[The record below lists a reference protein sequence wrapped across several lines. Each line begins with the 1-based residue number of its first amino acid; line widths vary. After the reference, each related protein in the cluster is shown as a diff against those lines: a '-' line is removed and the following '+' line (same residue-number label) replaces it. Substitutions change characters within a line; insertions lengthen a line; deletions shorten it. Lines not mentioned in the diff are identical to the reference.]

1 MLKNNLRL
9 LVEFIVIISG
19 VLLSFY
25 IDDFRELQNKKL
37 EKDILIGELV
47 ITAKEDLKQIQNLK
61 RDLMKVQGNIQIF
74 LEDTNDNRKDMADK
88 QIAINYLFISEKMSV
103 SFFPQDGI
111 FTQLISTGSLELIES
126 SILKNLLLR
135 NFTHYLDRNQANNRT
150 LDDLYLDFV
159 NNVDPF
165 IAVTSKD
172 VQDASFI
179 YTDRIVDSYSI
190 DSEYYLSNKFKAY
203 LSSAN
208 TMVGK
213 NIDMLNLFEK
223 SYNQILEL
231 ANKA

>member
-9 LVEFIVIISG
+9 LAEFIVIISG

-126 SILKNLLLR
+126 STLKNLLLR

-172 VQDASFI
+172 VQDSSFI

>member
-1 MLKNNLRL
+1 MVKNNLRL
-9 LVEFIVIISG
+9 LIEFIVIISG

-61 RDLMKVQGNIQIF
+61 TDLIEVQENINIF
-74 LEDTNDNRKDMADK
+74 IKDIQDNRKDLTDK

-126 SILKNLLLR
+126 STLKNLLLR

-165 IAVTSKD
+165 ITVTSKD
-172 VQDASFI
+172 KQDASFI
-179 YTDRIVDSYSI
+179 YTDRMVDSYSI
-190 DSEYYLSNKFKAY
+190 NSDYYLSNKFKAY

>member
-9 LVEFIVIISG
+9 LIEFIVIISG

-25 IDDFRELQNKKL
+25 IDDVRELQNKKL
-37 EKDILIGELV
+37 EKDILIEELV
-47 ITAKEDLKQIQNLK
+47 ITAKEDLQQILNLK
-61 RDLMKVQGNIQIF
+61 KDLVEVQGNISLF
-74 LEDTNDNRKDMADK
+74 LKDIQDK
-88 QIAINYLFISEKMSV
+88 KKDLTDQKIAINYLFISEKMSV

-111 FTQLISTGSLELIES
+111 FTQLISTGSLELIKS
-126 SILKNLLLR
+126 STLKNLLLR

-165 IAVTSKD
+165 ITVISKD
-172 VQDASFI
+172 KKDASFI
-179 YTDRIVDSYSI
+179 YTDRMVDSYSI
-190 DSEYYLSNKFKAY
+190 DSDYYLSNKFQAY

>member
-9 LVEFIVIISG
+9 LAEFIVIISG

-74 LEDTNDNRKDMADK
+74 LEDTNDNIKDMADK

-126 SILKNLLLR
+126 NALKNLLLR

-159 NNVDPF
+159 NNVDPY
-165 IAVTSKD
+165 ITVMSKD
-172 VQDASFI
+172 KQDASFI

-190 DSEYYLSNKFKAY
+190 DSNYYLSNNFKA
-203 LSSAN
+203 
-208 TMVGK
+208 
-213 NIDMLNLFEK
+213 
-223 SYNQILEL
+223 
-231 ANKA
+231 

>member
-9 LVEFIVIISG
+9 IVEFLVIISG

-25 IDDFRELQNKKL
+25 IDDVRELQNKKL
-37 EKDILIGELV
+37 EKDILIEELV
-47 ITAKEDLKQIQNLK
+47 ITAKEDLQQILNLK
-61 RDLMKVQGNIQIF
+61 KDLVEVQENISLF
-74 LEDTNDNRKDMADK
+74 LKDIQDK
-88 QIAINYLFISEKMSV
+88 KKDLTDQKIAINYLFISEKMSV

-111 FTQLISTGSLELIES
+111 FTQLISTGSLELIKS
-126 SILKNLLLR
+126 STLKNLLLR

-165 IAVTSKD
+165 ITLISKD
-172 VQDASFI
+172 KKDASFI
-179 YTDRIVDSYSI
+179 YTDRMVDSYSI
-190 DSEYYLSNKFKAY
+190 DSDYYLSNKFQAY

>member
-1 MLKNNLRL
+1 MVKNNLRL
-9 LVEFIVIISG
+9 LIEFIVIISG

-37 EKDILIGELV
+37 KKDILIGELV

-61 RDLMKVQGNIQIF
+61 TDLIEVQENINIF
-74 LEDTNDNRKDMADK
+74 IKDIQDNRKDLTDK

-126 SILKNLLLR
+126 STLKNLLLR

-165 IAVTSKD
+165 ITVTSKD
-172 VQDASFI
+172 KQDASFI
-179 YTDRIVDSYSI
+179 YTDRMVDSYSI
-190 DSEYYLSNKFKAY
+190 NSDYYLSNKFKAY

>member
-74 LEDTNDNRKDMADK
+74 LEDTKDNRKDLADK

-126 SILKNLLLR
+126 STLKNLLLR

>member
-126 SILKNLLLR
+126 STLKNLLLR

-159 NNVDPF
+159 NHVDPF

>member
-74 LEDTNDNRKDMADK
+74 LEDTNDNRKDVADK

-126 SILKNLLLR
+126 STLKNLLLR

-172 VQDASFI
+172 VQDASFL

>member
-61 RDLMKVQGNIQIF
+61 RDLMKVQSNIQIF

-126 SILKNLLLR
+126 STLKNLLLR

-213 NIDMLNLFEK
+213 NVDMLNLFEK

>member
-9 LVEFIVIISG
+9 LAEFIVIISG

-126 SILKNLLLR
+126 STLKNLLLR

-213 NIDMLNLFEK
+213 NLSLIH
-223 SYNQILEL
+223 I
-231 ANKA
+231 

>member
-9 LVEFIVIISG
+9 LAEFIVIISG

-126 SILKNLLLR
+126 STLKNLLLR

>member
-1 MLKNNLRL
+1 MVKNNLRL
-9 LVEFIVIISG
+9 LIEFIVIISG

-61 RDLMKVQGNIQIF
+61 TDLIEVQENINIF
-74 LEDTNDNRKDMADK
+74 IKDIQDNRKDLTDK

-126 SILKNLLLR
+126 STLKNLLLR

-165 IAVTSKD
+165 ITVISKD
-172 VQDASFI
+172 KQDASFI
-179 YTDRIVDSYSI
+179 YTDRMVDSYSI
-190 DSEYYLSNKFKAY
+190 NSDFYLSNKFKAY

>member
-9 LVEFIVIISG
+9 IVEFLVIISG

-25 IDDFRELQNKKL
+25 IDDARELQNKKL
-37 EKDILIGELV
+37 EKDILMEELV
-47 ITAKEDLKQIQNLK
+47 ITAKEDLQQILNLK
-61 RDLMKVQGNIQIF
+61 KDLVEVQENISLF
-74 LEDTNDNRKDMADK
+74 LKDIQDK
-88 QIAINYLFISEKMSV
+88 KKDLTDQKIAINYLFISEKMSV

-111 FTQLISTGSLELIES
+111 FTQLISTGSLELIKS
-126 SILKNLLLR
+126 STLKNLLLR

-165 IAVTSKD
+165 ITVISKD
-172 VQDASFI
+172 KKDASFI
-179 YTDRIVDSYSI
+179 YTDRMVDSYSI
-190 DSEYYLSNKFKAY
+190 DSDYYLSNKFQAY

>member
-74 LEDTNDNRKDMADK
+74 LEDTNDNIKDMADK

-126 SILKNLLLR
+126 STLKNLLLR

>member
-1 MLKNNLRL
+1 MFKNNLRL
-9 LVEFIVIISG
+9 LAEFIVIISG

-126 SILKNLLLR
+126 STLKNLLLR
-135 NFTHYLDRNQANNRT
+135 NFTHYLERNQANNRT

-172 VQDASFI
+172 VQDTSFI

>member
-1 MLKNNLRL
+1 MVKNNLRL
-9 LVEFIVIISG
+9 LIEFIVIISG

-61 RDLMKVQGNIQIF
+61 TDLIEVQENINIF
-74 LEDTNDNRKDMADK
+74 IKDIQDDRKDLTDK

-126 SILKNLLLR
+126 STLKNLLLR

-165 IAVTSKD
+165 ITVISKD
-172 VQDASFI
+172 KQDASFI
-179 YTDRIVDSYSI
+179 YTDRMVDSYSI
-190 DSEYYLSNKFKAY
+190 NSDYYLSNKFKAY

>member
-61 RDLMKVQGNIQIF
+61 RDLMKVQSNIQIF

-126 SILKNLLLR
+126 STLKNLLLR

>member
-1 MLKNNLRL
+1 MVKNNLRL
-9 LVEFIVIISG
+9 LIEFIVIISG

-61 RDLMKVQGNIQIF
+61 TDLIEVQENINIF
-74 LEDTNDNRKDMADK
+74 IKDIQDNRKDLTDK

-111 FTQLISTGSLELIES
+111 FTQLISTGSLELIKS
-126 SILKNLLLR
+126 SALKNLLLR

-165 IAVTSKD
+165 ITVTSKD
-172 VQDASFI
+172 KQDASFI
-179 YTDRIVDSYSI
+179 YTDRMVDSYSI
-190 DSEYYLSNKFKAY
+190 NSDYYLSNKFKAY

>member
-126 SILKNLLLR
+126 STLKNLLLR

-213 NIDMLNLFEK
+213 NIDMLDLFEK

>member
-9 LVEFIVIISG
+9 IVEFLVIISG

-25 IDDFRELQNKKL
+25 IDDARELQNKKL
-37 EKDILIGELV
+37 EKDILIEELV
-47 ITAKEDLKQIQNLK
+47 ITAKEDLQQILNLK
-61 RDLMKVQGNIQIF
+61 KDLVEVQENITLF
-74 LEDTNDNRKDMADK
+74 LKDIQDK
-88 QIAINYLFISEKMSV
+88 KKDLTDQKIAINYLFISEKMSV

-111 FTQLISTGSLELIES
+111 FTQLISTGSLELIKS
-126 SILKNLLLR
+126 STLKNLLLR

-165 IAVTSKD
+165 ITVISKD
-172 VQDASFI
+172 KKDASFI
-179 YTDRIVDSYSI
+179 YTDRMVDSYSI
-190 DSEYYLSNKFKAY
+190 DSDYYLSNKFQAY

>member
-9 LVEFIVIISG
+9 LIEFIVIISG

-47 ITAKEDLKQIQNLK
+47 ITAREDLKQIQNLK
-61 RDLMKVQGNIQIF
+61 KDLIKVQDNIKIF
-74 LEDTNDNRKDMADK
+74 LKDTQDNKKDITDK
-88 QIAINYLFISEKMSV
+88 QIAKNYLFISEKMSV

-126 SILKNLLLR
+126 NTMKNLLLR

-165 IAVTSKD
+165 ITVTSKD
-172 VQDASFI
+172 KQDASFI
-179 YTDRIVDSYSI
+179 YTDRMVDSYSI
-190 DSEYYLSNKFKAY
+190 NSDYYLSNKFKAY

>member
-1 MLKNNLRL
+1 MVKNNLRL
-9 LVEFIVIISG
+9 LIEFIVIISG

-61 RDLMKVQGNIQIF
+61 TDLIEVQENINIF
-74 LEDTNDNRKDMADK
+74 IKDIQDNRKDLTDK

-126 SILKNLLLR
+126 STLKNLLLR
-135 NFTHYLDRNQANNRT
+135 NFTHYLDRNQAYNRT
-150 LDDLYLDFV
+150 LEDLYLDFV

-165 IAVTSKD
+165 ITVISKD
-172 VQDASFI
+172 KQDASFI
-179 YTDRIVDSYSI
+179 YTDRMVDSYSI
-190 DSEYYLSNKFKAY
+190 NSDYYLSNKFKAY

>member
-1 MLKNNLRL
+1 MVKNNLRL
-9 LVEFIVIISG
+9 LIEFIVIISG

-61 RDLMKVQGNIQIF
+61 TDLIEVQENINIF
-74 LEDTNDNRKDMADK
+74 IKDIQDNRKDLTDK

-126 SILKNLLLR
+126 STLKNLLLR

-172 VQDASFI
+172 EQDASFI

>member
-9 LVEFIVIISG
+9 IVEFLVIISG

-25 IDDFRELQNKKL
+25 IDDVRELQNKKL
-37 EKDILIGELV
+37 EKDILIEELV
-47 ITAKEDLKQIQNLK
+47 ITAKEDLQQILNLK
-61 RDLMKVQGNIQIF
+61 KDLVEVQENISLF
-74 LEDTNDNRKDMADK
+74 LKDIQDK
-88 QIAINYLFISEKMSV
+88 KKDLTDQKIAINYLFISEKMSV

-111 FTQLISTGSLELIES
+111 FTQLISTGSLELIKS
-126 SILKNLLLR
+126 STLKNLLLR

-165 IAVTSKD
+165 ITVISKNKK
-172 VQDASFI
+172 DASFI
-179 YTDRIVDSYSI
+179 YTDRMVDSYSI
-190 DSEYYLSNKFKAY
+190 DSDYYLSNKFQAY

>member
-126 SILKNLLLR
+126 STLKNLLLR

-165 IAVTSKD
+165 ITVTSKD
-172 VQDASFI
+172 KQDASFI
-179 YTDRIVDSYSI
+179 YTDRMVDSYSI
-190 DSEYYLSNKFKAY
+190 NSDYYLSNKFKAY

>member
-126 SILKNLLLR
+126 STLKNLLLR

>member
-1 MLKNNLRL
+1 M
-9 LVEFIVIISG
+9 
-19 VLLSFY
+19 
-25 IDDFRELQNKKL
+25 
-37 EKDILIGELV
+37 V

-61 RDLMKVQGNIQIF
+61 TDLIEVQENINIF
-74 LEDTNDNRKDMADK
+74 IKDIQDNRKDLTDK

-126 SILKNLLLR
+126 STLKNLLLR

-165 IAVTSKD
+165 ITVISKD
-172 VQDASFI
+172 KQDTSFI
-179 YTDRIVDSYSI
+179 YTDRMVDSYSI
-190 DSEYYLSNKFKAY
+190 NSDYYLSNKFKAY

>member
-74 LEDTNDNRKDMADK
+74 LEDTNNNRKDMADK

-126 SILKNLLLR
+126 STLKNLLLR

-159 NNVDPF
+159 NNVDP
-165 IAVTSKD
+165 VS
-172 VQDASFI
+172 
-179 YTDRIVDSYSI
+179 YTHLTLPTKRIV
-190 DSEYYLSNKFKAY
+190 
-203 LSSAN
+203 
-208 TMVGK
+208 
-213 NIDMLNLFEK
+213 
-223 SYNQILEL
+223 
-231 ANKA
+231 

>member
-74 LEDTNDNRKDMADK
+74 LEDTNDNIKDMADK

-126 SILKNLLLR
+126 STLKNLLIR

-231 ANKA
+231 ASKV

>member
-126 SILKNLLLR
+126 STLKNLLLR
-135 NFTHYLDRNQANNRT
+135 NL
-150 LDDLYLDFV
+150 V
-159 NNVDPF
+159 
-165 IAVTSKD
+165 
-172 VQDASFI
+172 
-179 YTDRIVDSYSI
+179 
-190 DSEYYLSNKFKAY
+190 
-203 LSSAN
+203 
-208 TMVGK
+208 
-213 NIDMLNLFEK
+213 
-223 SYNQILEL
+223 EL
-231 ANKA
+231 TGR

>member
-74 LEDTNDNRKDMADK
+74 LEDTNDNIKDMADK

-126 SILKNLLLR
+126 STLKNLLLR

-172 VQDASFI
+172 EQDASFI

>member
-61 RDLMKVQGNIQIF
+61 RDLMKVQDNIQIF

-126 SILKNLLLR
+126 STLKNLLLR

>member
-126 SILKNLLLR
+126 STLKNLLLR

-179 YTDRIVDSYSI
+179 YTDRTVSYTHLRAH
-190 DSEYYLSNKFKAY
+190 E
-203 LSSAN
+203 
-208 TMVGK
+208 T
-213 NIDMLNLFEK
+213 
-223 SYNQILEL
+223 
-231 ANKA
+231 